1 MPEASCFANLLPCFT
16 QPRPREFDHFIVWS
30 GQILST
36 TPDVSKHWLI
46 SWIILGY
53 SVILVYYSVSY
64 SLICIQFIICWQIV
78 CKWAELYANEASCC
92 PSCYCSIFLPSVFYL
107 LNFGSFVYSRLSD
120 QHWEKFKTNSLLIC
134 IQCVK
139 SSKIF

>member
-1 MPEASCFANLLPCFT
+1 ML
-16 QPRPREFDHFIVWS
+16 
-30 GQILST
+30 QILSDWRSCQVGLLFSHKTYRKMWKFSNT

-46 SWIILGY
+46 SWSILGY

-92 PSCYCSIFLPSVFYL
+92 PSCFCSIFLPSVFSFM
-107 LNFGSFVYSRLSD
+107 NSGSFLYSKLRDL
-120 QHWEKFKTNSLLIC
+120 HWEKFKTSSLLIC
-134 IQCVK
+134 IQCVNHQK
-139 SSKIF
+139 Y